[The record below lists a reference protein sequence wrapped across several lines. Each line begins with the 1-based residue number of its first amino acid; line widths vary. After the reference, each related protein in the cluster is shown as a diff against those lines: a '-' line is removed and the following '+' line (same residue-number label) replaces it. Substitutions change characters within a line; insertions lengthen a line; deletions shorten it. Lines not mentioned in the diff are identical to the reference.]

1 MNRFKSRQK
10 ASTNG
15 GFTLIEA
22 LIVVVM
28 VAILMGIAAPG
39 WFAYINR
46 QRMRTV
52 QNDLAEVFKQ
62 AQTDAKQLRSQ
73 QFVTID
79 TAADLPTVRVNG
91 TPQVL
96 GSGNINPG
104 LIVLSSNRAPATISF
119 DYRGVPVEAANIP
132 FVVRIRPD
140 GATAQQ
146 CVIVANLLG
155 SIKTA
160 SNTQCDDVNVTA
172 EALRGQ

>member
-22 LIVVVM
+22 LIVVIM

-39 WFAYINR
+39 WFAFVNR
-46 QRMRTV
+46 QRMKTV
-52 QNDLAEVFKQ
+52 QNDLTEVFRQ
-62 AQTDAKQLRSQ
+62 AQTNAEQLRSQ

-79 TAADLPTVRVNG
+79 TAADVPTVRVNG
-91 TPQVL
+91 APQVL

-104 LIVLSSNRAPATISF
+104 FITLSSNITPATISF
-119 DYRGVPVEAANIP
+119 DYRGMPVETASIP

-140 GATAQQ
+140 GAGVQQ

-160 SNTQCDDVNVTA
+160 SNAQCDNVTA
-172 EALRGQ
+172 ASMRAE